1 MTPAIAQAIVDAM
14 AATHAALLALGE
26 PPPESD
32 REARAA
38 FLARAT
44 DAQAPL
50 WALADGVGPARGQG
64 WLIAARYIAIGV
76 WAPEIIPTRR
86 GLGPPAL
93 RRPVIAVSDSYGA
106 IMGDGFIVTLDQS
119 AADIVERW
127 RHAVDRSL
135 LAAEERLALVKQLL
149 AAQGTTP

>member
-14 AATHAALLALGE
+14 SATHAALLALGE

-64 WLIAARYIAIGV
+64 WLIAAPYIVMEV
-76 WAPEIIPTRR
+76 WGPEIIYERH
-86 GLGPPAL
+86 GLGPPRL
-93 RRPVIAVSDSYGA
+93 RRPMIALCDRYDVIHD
-106 IMGDGFIVTLDQS
+106 DGFTVNLKDT
-119 AADIVERW
+119 AADIVARW
-127 RHAVDRSL
+127 HGAVNRSL
-135 LAAEERLALVKQLL
+135 LAAEERLSLVHKLL
-149 AAQGTTP
+149 AAQGAAP